1 MNNRPVTTLFMLMSV
16 DGKITTG
23 VSDELDVDKN
33 FPCIK
38 GVKEGLHQYY
48 ELEQMTDLWSFNTG
62 RVQKKLGV
70 NEKEFPSKSP
80 VSFVLLDNHH
90 LTEHGV
96 RYFCEWSKEFVLITQ
111 NPVHPAFSVTADNLH
126 IIKQDSLDLAD
137 ALKVL
142 EEKIEQ
148 GCKSFKVESRRGD
161 KSFRMTSQEMSI
173 DIGGYL
179 LSKTEGKIPVELR
192 NPETKIKCE
201 LREHNVVAYSDT
213 VPGYGGL
220 PIGTNGKAMSLLS
233 GGIDSPV
240 ASWMVAK
247 RGVEVECIHFH
258 TYPFTSEKSMEKV
271 RDLARILAKYCGKVR
286 LHKVNLLEIQKAVGV
301 NCKEEA
307 MTIISRRFMMRIA
320 EEVGKLRRCDALV
333 TGESIGQVASQTI
346 QGLTCT
352 NASVSMPVFR
362 PLIAMDKTEII
373 DVAKTIGTFETSI
386 IPEEDCCSVF
396 APKRPVTKPK
406 LDRIEADEAS
416 LDVEGLIA
424 DAIEKM
430 EVEII
435 EF

>member
-1 MNNRPVTTLFMLMSV
+1 MYNILIVKY
-16 DGKITTG
+16 GEI
-23 VSDELDVDKN
+23 
-33 FPCIK
+33 
-38 GVKEGLHQYY
+38 GVKGKNRYIFENKLIKNVKNILKPIGKFNVYKEYGRIYVDLDGYDY
-48 ELEQMTDLWSFNTG
+48 EE
-62 RVQKKLGV
+62 VVEEVKKVFGIVGV
-70 NEKEFPSKSP
+70 CPAVRAEKDYN
-80 VSFVLLDNHH
+80 LL
-90 LTEHGV
+90 
-96 RYFCEWSKEFVLITQ
+96 KEL
-111 NPVHPAFSVTADNLH
+111 
-126 IIKQDSLDLAD
+126 
-137 ALKVL
+137 ALKML

-148 GCKSFKVESRRGD
+148 GYKSFKVDSRRGD
-161 KSFRMTSQEMSI
+161 KDFKLTSQEMSL

-179 LSKTEGKIPVELR
+179 VSQVKDKIAVDVR
-192 NPETKIKCE
+192 NPEVKIHCE
-201 LREHNVVAYSDT
+201 LRQNHVMVYSDT
-213 VPGYGGL
+213 IPGYGGL
-220 PIGTNGKAMSLLS
+220 PLGTNGRAMSLLS

-247 RGVEVECIHFH
+247 RGMELECIHFH
-258 TYPFTSEKSMEKV
+258 SYPFTSEKSQEKV
-271 RDLARILAKYCGKVR
+271 RDLAQILSKYCGRVR
-286 LHKVNLLEIQKAVGV
+286 LHKVNMLEIQKSIGL
-301 NCKEEA
+301 NCKDEE

-320 EEVGKLRRCDALV
+320 ERVAESRHCDALV

-352 NASVSMPVFR
+352 NASVSLPVFR

-373 DVAKTIGTFETSI
+373 EIAKKIDTFETSI